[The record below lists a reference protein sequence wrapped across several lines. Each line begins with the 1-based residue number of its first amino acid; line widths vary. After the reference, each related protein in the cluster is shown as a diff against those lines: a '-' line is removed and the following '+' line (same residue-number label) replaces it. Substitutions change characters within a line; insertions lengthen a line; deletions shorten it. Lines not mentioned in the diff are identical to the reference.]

1 MTAILLASILS
12 VEVGPFN
19 LQGRFVDLAPEEMEW
34 GIPADGAQFG
44 LSLSSAQMSSID
56 SNWKFKIDKAS
67 GSIGGA
73 FKFADG
79 KLEGSV
85 KFENGNS
92 DLAGVRL
99 DITGAT
105 ETYNA
110 KDKDGNPIQ
119 STRFISVKE
128 DSPILFGDLMDSD
141 KTASFAMAAKGITWK
156 RETVKIDANFQLS
169 GFMFSRAMFPEHAR
183 SNLAFDPK
191 GRLLVGSAQQMA
203 IYRANIEKASLE
215 VLASTPDYK
224 SILSVSPVDGTIT
237 YSFLNSHEYH
247 SMSAGGTDKGTL
259 GQVEDVAGMIGS
271 PSYSAYDG
279 KGRLYVTFGNT
290 VAQMNGD
297 RPAFVLKEANGFSF
311 EDYPRIAVAKDGTLF
326 VGSGSNIFRF
336 AEGGKTP
343 KKIIQGPDW
352 KPGRIH
358 GTDVVAYDDRNR
370 TIWVGSNTED
380 EYLGRVD
387 SFDRD
392 GRYLCSLGRGG
403 AKVPEVNTFWPGQ
416 CPFPCSIAVSPEGN
430 VYVAN
435 YEGGHSVMEFI
446 PIRSSSP
453 AQ

>member
-1 MTAILLASILS
+1 MTALLLASILS
-12 VEVGPFN
+12 AEIGPFN
-19 LQGRFVDLAPEEMEW
+19 IQGRFADLAPEEMEW
-34 GIPADGAQFG
+34 GMPSEGAQFG
-44 LSLSSAQMSSID
+44 LSLSSAQLGSID

-67 GSIGGA
+67 GSVGGT
-73 FKFADG
+73 FKFVDG
-79 KLEGSV
+79 KLDGTV

-105 ETYNA
+105 ETYNG

-119 STRFISVKE
+119 LTRFISVKE

-141 KTASFAMAAKGITWK
+141 KTAAFAIAARGLVWK
-156 RETVKIDANFQLS
+156 PETVKIDVNFQLS
-169 GFMFSRAMFPEHAR
+169 GFMFSRAMFPDHAR
-183 SNLAFDPK
+183 SSLAFDSK

-203 IYRANIEKASLE
+203 IYRANLEKASLE

-224 SILSVSPVDGTIT
+224 SIISVNPLDGTIT
-237 YSFLNSHEYH
+237 YSFFNSHEYH
-247 SMSAGGTDKGTL
+247 SMSAGGTEKSTL
-259 GQVEDVAGMIGS
+259 GQVEDVARMYGS

-279 KGRLYVTFGNT
+279 QGRLYVTFGNT

-297 RPAFVLKEANGFSF
+297 RPAFVLKEANGFAF
-311 EDYPRIAVAKDGTLF
+311 GDYPRIAVAKDGTIF
-326 VGSGSNIFRF
+326 VGAGSNVFRF
-336 AEGGKTP
+336 AEGGKSP

-352 KPGRIH
+352 KPGRLH
-358 GTDVVAYDDRNR
+358 GTEALAYDERNR
-370 TIWVGSNTED
+370 SIWVGSNTED

-392 GRYLCSLGRGG
+392 GRFLCCIGRGG
-403 AKVPEVNTFWPGQ
+403 VKTPEVNTFWPGA
-416 CPFPCSIAVSPEGN
+416 CPFPCSIAVSPDGN

-446 PIRSSSP
+446 PIRNS
-453 AQ
+453 ANQ